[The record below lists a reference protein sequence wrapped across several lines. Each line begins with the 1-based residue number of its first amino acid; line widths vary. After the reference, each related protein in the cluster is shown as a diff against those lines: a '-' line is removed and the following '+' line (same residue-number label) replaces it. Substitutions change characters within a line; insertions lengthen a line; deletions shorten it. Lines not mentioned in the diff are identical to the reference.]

1 LFILDDETSQHLKER
16 VDRYCGIPRNFDVI
30 YNDFLNGI
38 RYDQVI
44 EFYFRE
50 KTKISNEF
58 FF

>member
-16 VDRYCGIPRNFDVI
+16 VDLYCSKHPNLDVI
-30 YNDFLNGI
+30 YNNFLNGI

-44 EFYFRE
+44 EFYFRV
-50 KTKISNEF
+50 KTKISNKF